1 VRRAPA
7 HAGSL
12 KQWER
17 LAFTLAFVLMAA
29 LVVVVTV
36 SAARA
41 RLHGA
46 QPAGPAVTG
55 QSGQLSGDTTPGN
68 SPSAGS
74 GGSPGE
80 PPRRPLPVAP
90 GRRLAAA
97 LAPLLLHHT
106 GRLAVGVIDRSTGV
120 RAVYDGGR
128 QFAAAGIIKSDILA
142 VLLLEN
148 QQAGTGFGAGE
159 LQLAAQM
166 IEANDAAATD
176 VLWQDAGGPGGVALA
191 NADLG
196 LRHTTPGQGIPWGLT
211 GTTVGDQLS
220 LLADLTSAQS
230 PLTAGS
236 RRYELSLMR
245 KAAAR
250 QAWGVRVAATEGSS
264 CAVRSGSCAVRSG
277 SCAERSGSYAVR
289 SGSPAGRRLW
299 VVTSIGVIRHAGQQL
314 LVAVLSDGQPTKSA
328 GIAQL
333 EAAAVAAVT
342 EITARRP

>member
-12 KQWER
+12 KPWER

-46 QPAGPAVTG
+46 QPAGPGVTG
-55 QSGQLSGDTTPGN
+55 QAGQLSGDTTPGN

-80 PPRRPLPVAP
+80 PLSMPP

-97 LAPLLLHHT
+97 LAPLLHHT
-106 GRLAVGVIDRSTGV
+106 GRLAVGIIDRSTGV
-120 RAVYDGGR
+120 RAVYGGGR
-128 QFAAAGIIKSDILA
+128 RFAAAGIIKADILA

-148 QQAGTGFGAGE
+148 QQAGTDFSAGE
-159 LQLAAQM
+159 LRLAAQL
-166 IEANDAAATD
+166 IETKDAAAVN
-176 VLWQDAGGPGGVALA
+176 VLGPDAGGPGGIALA

-196 LRHTTPGQGIPWGLT
+196 LRHTTPGHGVPWGLT
-211 GTTVGDQLS
+211 GTTVGDQLR
-220 LLADLTSAQS
+220 LLADLISVRS
-230 PLTAGS
+230 PLTAAS

-250 QAWGVRVAATEGSS
+250 QAWGVQAAAAKGTSY
-264 CAVRSGSCAVRSG
+264 AVRSGSCALPSG
-277 SCAERSGSYAVR
+277 GAL
-289 SGSPAGRRLW
+289 AGRQRW
-299 VVTSIGVIRHAGQQL
+299 AVASIGVIRHAGQLL

-342 EITARRP
+342 EITARHP

>member
-1 VRRAPA
+1 MRRAPA

-12 KQWER
+12 KPWER

-46 QPAGPAVTG
+46 QPAGPAGTG
-55 QSGQLSGDTTPGN
+55 QAGQLSGNTTPGN
-68 SPSAGS
+68 SPSAG

-80 PPRRPLPVAP
+80 PSGEPVSVTP

-106 GRLAVGVIDRSTGV
+106 GSLAVGVIDRSTGV
-120 RAVYDGGR
+120 RAVYGGGR

-142 VLLLEN
+142 VLLLES
-148 QQAGTGFGAGE
+148 QQAGTSFSAGE
-159 LQLAAQM
+159 LRLAAQL
-166 IEANDAAATD
+166 IETKDGAAAN
-176 VLWQDAGGPGGVALA
+176 LLGQDAGGPGGVALA
-191 NADLG
+191 NAGLG
-196 LRHTTPGQGIPWGLT
+196 LRHTTPGQGVPWGLT

-220 LLADLTSAQS
+220 LLEDLTSARS
-230 PLTAGS
+230 PLTAAS

-250 QAWGVRVAATEGSS
+250 QAWGVQVAAAQGSS
-264 CAVRSGSCAVRSG
+264 CAVRSGSYAVPSG
-277 SCAERSGSYAVR
+277 SL
-289 SGSPAGRRLW
+289 AGQRLW
-299 VVTSIGVIRHAGQQL
+299 VVASIGVIRHAGQQL